1 MSLENIQLTISL
13 SDPQLEDEELQT
25 ETENM
30 SSEIQEFDG
39 VENADLVPVET
50 AEPGSKSIG
59 GF

>member
-30 SSEIQEFDG
+30 LS
-39 VENADLVPVET
+39 
-50 AEPGSKSIG
+50 
-59 GF
+59 